1 MDYDSEITNKMD
13 VNIAIASAITAYGR
27 IHMSQFK
34 NNPNYKLYYSDTD
47 CVVIDKPL
55 SPDLIGNKLGQV
67 KLEHI
72 INKAV
77 FLAPKVYALITDQGE
92 QIIKAKGLT
101 KDVIQDINIA
111 DFEFLLSKDSSKL
124 LKQSKLSKSLYNSD
138 IELINTIY
146 TLKVTSNKRQNIY
159 INGIFDSTKPLNY
172 NNF

>member
-1 MDYDSEITNKMD
+1 
-13 VNIAIASAITAYGR
+13 
-27 IHMSQFK
+27 
-34 NNPNYKLYYSDTD
+34 
-47 CVVIDKPL
+47 
-55 SPDLIGNKLGQV
+55 
-67 KLEHI
+67 
-72 INKAV
+72 
-77 FLAPKVYALITDQGE
+77 LITDQGE

-172 NNF
+172 NNL

>member
-1 MDYDSEITNKMD
+1 M
-13 VNIAIASAITAYGR
+13 
-27 IHMSQFK
+27 
-34 NNPNYKLYYSDTD
+34 
-47 CVVIDKPL
+47 
-55 SPDLIGNKLGQV
+55 
-67 KLEHI
+67 
-72 INKAV
+72 
-77 FLAPKVYALITDQGE
+77 ITDQGE

-172 NNF
+172 NNL